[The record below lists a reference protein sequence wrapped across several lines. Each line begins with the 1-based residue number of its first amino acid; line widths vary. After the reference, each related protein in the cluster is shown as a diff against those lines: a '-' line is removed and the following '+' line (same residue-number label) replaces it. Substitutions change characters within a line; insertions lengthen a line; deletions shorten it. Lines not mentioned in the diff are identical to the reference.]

1 MNEPLD
7 INLQG
12 FATNDSLLSHQ
23 VQLLRSRVEAE
34 FEAPAVVM
42 VTSALE
48 GDGKSLTAHSLASSL
63 MKSGHRAALVSLTGR
78 ANEPGDGT
86 PIELSHEDGT
96 VIGRDRLSTFVGE
109 MRAKYDFTIV
119 DAGTF
124 LSSNAAMA
132 LARSVDG
139 ILLTVRIGRA
149 PSEEDELTVRTIEQS
164 GGRVVGI
171 VAADADTI
179 TRFERLRPSDRV
191 AAPERLRLAQAKPA
205 RSYALPTES
214 LAQ

>member
-1 MNEPLD
+1 MNEPID
-7 INLQG
+7 IDLQG
-12 FATNDSLLSHQ
+12 IETSETPLNHQ
-23 VQLLRSRVEAE
+23 VHLLRSRVEAE
-34 FEAPAVVM
+34 FEMPAVVM
-42 VTSALE
+42 VTSALD

-78 ANEPGDGT
+78 GKEVGEGT
-86 PIELSHEDGT
+86 TAELSREDGS
-96 VIGRDRLSTFVGE
+96 VIGRDRLATFVQE
-109 MRAKYDFTIV
+109 MRVKYDFTIV

-132 LARSVDG
+132 LAHSVDG
-139 ILLTVRIGRA
+139 VLLTVRIGRA
-149 PSEEDELTVRTIEQS
+149 PSDEDQLTIRTIEQS

-179 TRFERLRPSDRV
+179 ARFERLRPGERV
-191 AAPERLRLAQAKPA
+191 AGRERLRLSEAKHA
-205 RSYALPTES
+205 RSYALPAES